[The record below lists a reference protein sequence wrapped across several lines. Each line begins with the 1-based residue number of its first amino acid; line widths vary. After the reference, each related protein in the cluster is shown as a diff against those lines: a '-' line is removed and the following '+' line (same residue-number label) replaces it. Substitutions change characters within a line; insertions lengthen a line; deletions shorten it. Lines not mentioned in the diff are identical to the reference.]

1 MVSKVDP
8 DGTIYF
14 TAHSNDRFDEL
25 LEDHID
31 DGEIY
36 IVRLKDCV
44 FE

>member
-1 MVSKVDP
+1 MELYILQH
-8 DGTIYF
+8 TQ
-14 TAHSNDRFDEL
+14 NDRFDEL